1 LLFWA
6 KKGVDGFRCDMAE
19 MVPAAFWSWAID
31 KVKFLNQEII
41 FVGEVY
47 DPNQYRNYLN
57 SGFDYLY
64 DKVGMYDTMR
74 SVICNTGSASYITGA
89 WQATD
94 DIKDHMLYFLENH
107 DEQRIAS
114 DFFAASARKGIPGL
128 VASVLM
134 QSNPFM
140 LYAGEEYGERGM
152 DAEGFSGVDGRT
164 TIFDYWSIG
173 TLCRAANG
181 ALTPEE
187 QEIYD
192 THLKVLQIAR
202 NEKAIDGD
210 FYDLMYVNPAS
221 EVFDSY
227 NQYAF
232 LRKKDNVTLLIV
244 CNFSDAQAEVSV
256 KTPQHAIDFLD
267 IKEKK
272 YNTTDLLTGE
282 KMQMTVKG
290 DQSITMTVAA
300 NSARVWKLAVA
311 APRKKKTEE

>member
-1 LLFWA
+1 
-6 KKGVDGFRCDMAE
+6 
-19 MVPAAFWSWAID
+19 
-31 KVKFLNQEII
+31 
-41 FVGEVY
+41 
-47 DPNQYRNYLN
+47 
-57 SGFDYLY
+57 
-64 DKVGMYDTMR
+64 
-74 SVICNTGSASYITGA
+74 
-89 WQATD
+89 
-94 DIKDHMLYFLENH
+94 MLYFLENH

-140 LYAGEEYGERGM
+140 LDAGEEYGERGM

-164 TIFDYWSIG
+164 TIFDYWSIA

-256 KTPQHAIDFLD
+256 KIPQHAIEFLD

-290 DQSITMTVAA
+290 DQSIAMTVAA